1 MSSSKKLLIV
11 LTILALVTTIGE
23 IVLVYF
29 AYSRELELRRL
40 EKMEKEENYNKCL
53 IQPVSSDDLTET
65 ILSLEEEITNY
76 IGRNYYAS
84 VGYYDV
90 LTGFSY
96 NYKNDVVYY
105 GASLIK
111 IVDALY
117 LINEAIDGK
126 IDLDKEMMMYTS
138 KYKCDYSTGMEK
150 KNYGDMVSLREL
162 ITYAI
167 TYSDNS
173 AHEMLYDYIGRD
185 NLKNYG
191 NSLGAKYIMTGGDH
205 YGNQTVD
212 DTMLYLKEAY
222 NIIINNE
229 E

>member
-1 MSSSKKLLIV
+1 MSSSKKLVIV
-11 LTILALVTTIGE
+11 LAILSLVSTIGE
-23 IVLVYF
+23 IILVYF
-29 AYSRELELRRL
+29 SYSRELEFRRL

-96 NYKNDVVYY
+96 NYQNDVVYY
-105 GASLIK
+105 GASLVK

-126 IDLDKEMMMYTS
+126 IDLDEEMMVYTS
-138 KYKCDYSTGMEK
+138 KYKCDFSTGMEK
-150 KNYGDMVSLREL
+150 R
-162 ITYAI
+162 
-167 TYSDNS
+167 
-173 AHEMLYDYIGRD
+173 
-185 NLKNYG
+185 
-191 NSLGAKYIMTGGDH
+191 IM
-205 YGNQTVD
+205 
-212 DTMLYLKEAY
+212 ERW
-222 NIIINNE
+222 
-229 E
+229 